1 MSKKVTLILR
11 LKTLDIDTMLVAVS
25 ARGLLGR
32 YLQAENVNPNR
43 AILVTESGDHI
54 LLSQW
59 EYNAPAWALRF
70 KGTPKMEVVYE
81 EDE

>member
-1 MSKKVTLILR
+1 MSKKITLILR
-11 LKTLDIDTMLVAVS
+11 LETLDIDTALVALS
-25 ARGLLGR
+25 ARRLLSR

-43 AILVTESGDHI
+43 AILVTESGEHI
-54 LLSQW
+54 VLSQW

-70 KGTPKMEVVYE
+70 KGTPEMEVTYE